1 MTPFERYQQ
10 AHRANQDAKYP
21 SSVKDHGYIKT
32 VMPDCRTANGL
43 TRAIVNFLLW
53 NGHRAT
59 RINSAGRVIKAPQ
72 RQASGVSLMTAKYIP
87 GSTRRGAADVSSTI
101 RGRSVMWEVKVGS
114 DNPSVYQLA
123 EQELERKAG
132 GEYYFVHNFEDF
144 IFLYDDFLL
153 RLQ

>member
-1 MTPFERYQQ
+1 MTPLHRYQQ

-21 SSVKDHGYIKT
+21 LGVKDHGYIKT
-32 VMPDCRTANGL
+32 VMPDCNTANGL

-87 GSTRRGAADVSSTI
+87 GATRRGAADISATI
-101 RGRSVMWEVKVGS
+101 KGRSCMLEIKCGA
-114 DNPSVYQLA
+114 DRPSQYQLA

-132 GEYYFVHNFEDF
+132 GVYEFMHSFDE
-144 IFLYDDFLL
+144 FLL
-153 RLQ
+153 WYDNFIQSL

>member
-1 MTPFERYQQ
+1 MTPHQRYQQ

-21 SSVKDHGYIKT
+21 QGVKDHGYIKT
-32 VMPDCRTANGL
+32 VMPDCNTANGL

-101 RGRSVMWEVKVGS
+101 RGRSVMWEVKVGK
-114 DNPSVYQLA
+114 DRPSEYQLA

-132 GEYYFVHNFEDF
+132 GEYYFVHSFEE
-144 IFLYDDFLL
+144 FLNYYDSL
-153 RLQ
+153 

>member
-1 MTPFERYQQ
+1 MTPLHRYQQ

-21 SSVKDHGYIKT
+21 QGVKDHGYIKT
-32 VMPDCRTANGL
+32 VMPDCNTANGL

-87 GSTRRGAADVSSTI
+87 GATRRGAADVSSTI
-101 RGRSVMWEVKVGS
+101 RGRSVMWEVKVGK
-114 DNPSVYQLA
+114 DRPSEYQLA

-132 GEYYFVHNFEDF
+132 GEYYFVHSFEE
-144 IFLYDDFLL
+144 FLNYYDSL
-153 RLQ
+153 